1 MGWGQ
6 AVKVLEVGDRVP
18 DIYLKNLVNYPVA
31 NASLSHFKKKLL
43 ILDFWATNC
52 AACIREIPMLDS
64 MQKIYSNE
72 LSVLMISSSSG
83 DTKEKV
89 QKVFGRINSNKGVAI
104 QLPVLLGDTIINQMF
119 PHSYIPHFALLDS
132 NLKVLAI
139 TGDEGMNVKKLE
151 AVLKNKSVDFSKKPG
166 LNEFN
171 SNELLF
177 AGNSGNPAT
186 ALMHRSTL
194 SGFLTGAPSATF
206 ISKDSAGRVTRL
218 LLTNQTML
226 DLLKRAYEYFV
237 YPASIQ
243 WPDETGQML
252 NPKGRPRD
260 WIVANSYTYELI
272 TPAIA
277 YDSARRLMQLDLERY
292 FGYAAEIKPVAF
304 KCYLL
309 QTDSTIA
316 ALNQFQ
322 LSNITNPSP
331 EGQCSL
337 AAAMSCLEKMLGA
350 PVLNESTFSNQ
361 YTIILSHADT
371 ADLVLLQQALAARGI
386 CLTETTRKA
395 RTLFIYQLSNKLL

>member
-1 MGWGQ
+1 MKLVFCLMIFLCPYMGWGQ

-237 YPASIQ
+237 
-243 WPDETGQML
+243 
-252 NPKGRPRD
+252 
-260 WIVANSYTYELI
+260 
-272 TPAIA
+272 
-277 YDSARRLMQLDLERY
+277 
-292 FGYAAEIKPVAF
+292 
-304 KCYLL
+304 
-309 QTDSTIA
+309 
-316 ALNQFQ
+316 
-322 LSNITNPSP
+322 
-331 EGQCSL
+331 
-337 AAAMSCLEKMLGA
+337 
-350 PVLNESTFSNQ
+350 
-361 YTIILSHADT
+361 
-371 ADLVLLQQALAARGI
+371 
-386 CLTETTRKA
+386 
-395 RTLFIYQLSNKLL
+395 